1 MKTTTKQAKVFIVGG
16 FPHPDKKTYGGQVT
30 ACTKL
35 LESSFSD
42 LYSVSTLNSS
52 QTSNPP
58 PQFLI
63 RLLFAVKR
71 LILFNIRMIFF
82 RPDVSIIFLGEGT
95 SALEK
100 GVMVC
105 FARLFQVP
113 VMIFPRAGAIINQ
126 YLSKKWFAAFIRHT
140 IGRSSTFLCQGSSF
154 QKFAIKELGFKA
166 SDAPIVPNWT
176 ASEEYLHIG
185 ARRKYQKSDHNLKIL
200 YLGHMEDFKGIMD
213 LLDAIL
219 ILRDTQIKFHM
230 IFSGKGG
237 ALASAYKFVELHKL
251 KSYVT
256 FTGWVDQKAKAV
268 LLDTCEIFVLPSWSE
283 GLPNSM
289 IEAMSAGLACVLTR
303 VGMIE
308 DYVVNGR
315 DALVVNPRN
324 PSELSDA
331 IKTLLLDQLARERIS
346 KNGSILASSNFTLE
360 NGVNLL
366 SAEVEKIKKINNFHT

>member
-95 SALEK
+95 SAIEK

-113 VMIFPRAGAIINQ
+113 VMVFPRAGAIINQ
-126 YLSKKWFAAFIRHT
+126 YLSKKWFAAFIRYT

-154 QKFAIKELGFKA
+154 QKFAIEELGFKK
-166 SDAPIVPNWT
+166 STSPIIPNWT
-176 ASEEYLHIG
+176 ASEEHLHIG
-185 ARRKYQKSDHNLKIL
+185 YTRKYVKYSDCPEIL
-200 YLGHMEDFKGIMD
+200 YLGWMQDFKGVID
-213 LLDAIL
+213 LLETIL
-219 ILRDTQIKFHM
+219 ILRDTQTTFH
-230 IFSGKGG
+230 I
-237 ALASAYKFVELHKL
+237 
-251 KSYVT
+251 
-256 FTGWVDQKAKAV
+256 
-268 LLDTCEIFVLPSWSE
+268 
-283 GLPNSM
+283 
-289 IEAMSAGLACVLTR
+289 
-303 VGMIE
+303 
-308 DYVVNGR
+308 
-315 DALVVNPRN
+315 
-324 PSELSDA
+324 
-331 IKTLLLDQLARERIS
+331 TL
-346 KNGSILASSNFTLE
+346 
-360 NGVNLL
+360 
-366 SAEVEKIKKINNFHT
+366 

>member
-1 MKTTTKQAKVFIVGG
+1 
-16 FPHPDKKTYGGQVT
+16 
-30 ACTKL
+30 
-35 LESSFSD
+35 
-42 LYSVSTLNSS
+42 
-52 QTSNPP
+52 
-58 PQFLI
+58 
-63 RLLFAVKR
+63 
-71 LILFNIRMIFF
+71 MIFF

-140 IGRSSTFLCQGSSF
+140 IGRSSTFLCQGPSF